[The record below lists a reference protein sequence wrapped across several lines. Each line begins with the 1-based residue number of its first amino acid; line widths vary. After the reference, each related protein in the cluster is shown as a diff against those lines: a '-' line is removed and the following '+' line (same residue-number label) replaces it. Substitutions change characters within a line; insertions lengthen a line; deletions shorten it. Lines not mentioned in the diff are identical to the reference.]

1 MSRIRKRLLTALQ
14 PYRQHVEQVRRYG
27 VLVLMGLGLLLL
39 LEMAYDPSHSHRLK
53 EQALE
58 VERLNALNSN
68 LAEKIVRSKAELNAM
83 RNDENYLVHL
93 ARRDLGMV
101 RAGEVIYEFKK
112 ENRR

>member
-1 MSRIRKRLLTALQ
+1 MSRIKKRLLTALQ

-27 VLVLMGLGLLLL
+27 VLILMGLGLLIL
-39 LEMAYDPSHSHRLK
+39 LEMAYDPSHSQRLK

-58 VERLNALNSN
+58 VQRLRALNSN
-68 LAEKIVRSKAELNAM
+68 LEEQIARNKAELNAM
-83 RNDENYLVHL
+83 RNDESYLIHL

-112 ENRR
+112 GNQH